1 MKVHY
6 KKTALEDIQATEA
19 YISRNLHNPGA
30 AKKLTRNIVQAV
42 SLLPD
47 NPYMGTRLSSKFDV
61 NTDLRFLIVSKQ
73 LIFYRTI
80 ESEDR
85 IEVTRVIDGRQDY
98 MEILFLK

>member
-19 YISRNLHNPGA
+19 YISQELHNPTA
-30 AKKLTRNIVQAV
+30 AKKLTKNIVQAV

-47 NPYMGTRLSSKFDV
+47 NPYMGTQLSSKYDV
-61 NTDLRFLIVSKQ
+61 DTDLRYLIVSKH

-80 ESEDR
+80 ESAEC

-98 MEILFLK
+98 MAILF